1 MEAKQWSK
9 WLGLNNLVRLL
20 LGVLVVLIISFLYP
34 NHIKFPYEFERGQTW
49 RHASLYAPY
58 AFPIRKT
65 DQQLAADR
73 EGALEQSSPVYVVDI
88 EAERAA
94 KQAFLKDFEA
104 SIDSATVSKSF
115 PNVRRQADAHR
126 RHGLAVLDQLFE
138 IGIIAEKPQEELT
151 KVVSI
156 ARNHSVR
163 KTTIGNLLTPAEA
176 VVWLIDSL
184 PYSQLSAP
192 DFILPMLVDQ
202 VQPNLLYSD
211 SLSQHLQQQAI
222 QQLSL
227 YTGLVEKGDLI
238 ISQGSII
245 TDPVYQQLLS
255 YRIKYNENLGED
267 DAFNWVFLGYAILTS
282 LIVLLLF
289 RYLRH
294 FYPLIYGRW
303 QKLVFILIWLVLYAL
318 LVWWIEKEKGLS
330 TYLVPFCI
338 TPVVLRIFYNER
350 LALFVHIIVVLI
362 ASFLTTLGYEFT
374 FLHILAGIV
383 VIIMNIDTRDW
394 SRFFNSLFYLFL
406 VYTLAYVGLHLIR
419 EGNLHYLDWNTI
431 SWLGFNVFLVLL
443 SYPLIPLLERVFGL
457 LSPITLTEL
466 SDMNR
471 PILRELALKAP
482 GTLQHSLNVANM
494 CEQAARQIGADSLLL
509 RTAALYH
516 DIGKLSNPSF
526 FTENQN
532 GFNPHTELNEKE
544 SARIIIEHVAE
555 GVKLAKKAKLPEVL
569 IQFIRSHHGDTTT
582 SYFLKKYLQK
592 FPAEVVDEADFRY
605 PGPKPVSKEEA
616 ILMLADSTEAACKS
630 LQNPSVEE
638 LENFIDH
645 IFQEKID
652 AHQLEGSN
660 LSFRELEICRNTFK
674 NILRSAHH
682 LRITYPK

>member
-1 MEAKQWSK
+1 METNNWSK
-9 WLGLNNLVRLL
+9 RLGVNNLLRLL
-20 LGVLVVLIISFLYP
+20 LGALVVLIISFLYP

-58 AFPIRKT
+58 AFPIQKT
-65 DQQLAADR
+65 EQQLAADR
-73 EGALEQSSPVYVVDI
+73 EGALQQSSPVYVVDI
-88 EAERAA
+88 EAERTA

-104 SIDSATVSKSF
+104 SLDSAVVSKSF
-115 PNVRRQADAHR
+115 PSVRRQAEAHR
-126 RHGLAVLDQLFE
+126 RYGLAVLDQLFE
-138 IGIIAEKPQEELT
+138 IGILAERQQQEQT
-151 KVVSI
+151 QVVSV
-156 ARNHSVR
+156 ARNHLVR
-163 KTTIGNLLTPAEA
+163 KTTKGNLFTPAEA
-176 VVWLIDSL
+176 EVWLIDSL

-202 VQPNLLYSD
+202 IRPNLVYSD
-211 SLSQHLQQQAI
+211 SLTQHLQQQAI

-245 TDPVYQQLLS
+245 TDPIYQQLLS
-255 YRIKYNENLGED
+255 YRAKYNENLGVGGT
-267 DAFNWVFLGYAILTS
+267 FNWVFLGYAILTS

-303 QKLVFILIWLVLYAL
+303 QKMVFILIWLVLYAL
-318 LVWWIEKEKGLS
+318 LVWWVEREKGLS

-338 TPVVLRIFYNER
+338 APIVLRIFYNER

-419 EGNLHYLDWNTI
+419 EGNIHYLDWNTI

-471 PILRELALKAP
+471 PLLRDLALKAP

-494 CEQAARQIGADSLLL
+494 CEQAARKVGADSLLL

-516 DIGKLSNPSF
+516 DIGKINNPTYF
-526 FTENQN
+526 IENQN
-532 GFNPHTELNEKE
+532 GFNPHGELDEKE
-544 SARIIIEHVAE
+544 SARIIIEHVNE
-555 GVKLAKKAKLPEVL
+555 GVKLAKKAKLPEVV
-569 IQFIRSHHGDTTT
+569 IQFIRSHHGDALTA
-582 SYFLKKYLQK
+582 YFFKKYQQK
-592 FPAEVVDEADFRY
+592 FPDTLINEADFRY
-605 PGPKPVSKEEA
+605 PGPRPVSKEEA

-630 LQNPSVEE
+630 LQNPSGEE

-645 IFQEKID
+645 IFQEKIS
-652 AHQLEGSN
+652 AGQLEACN
-660 LSFRELEICRNTFK
+660 LSFRELEVCRNTFK
-674 NILRSAHH
+674 SILKSAHH
-682 LRITYPK
+682 LRISYPK